1 VRLVAPAF
9 LVACSQASPVSA
21 PAPVQ
26 KPIAIEPIVEPDP
39 AERSALAAQ
48 IESGRQVFA
57 EQCASCHGETG
68 QGTDDGPSIAGKDA
82 LPLEPRPGAKRTVQF
97 RSGADVY
104 SFVAANMPADDPG
117 TLTPEQYS
125 AVVAFAFSVN
135 GIKLDKRFDAAVASL
150 IVLHP

>member
-1 VRLVAPAF
+1 VRLAAPAF

-26 KPIAIEPIVEPDP
+26 KAIEPVVVEPDP

-57 EQCASCHGETG
+57 EQCASCHGDTG

-117 TLTPEQYS
+117 TLTPEQYG
-125 AVVAFAFSVN
+125 AVVAFALSTN
-135 GIKLDKRFDAAVASL
+135 GIKLDKPFDAAVASL
-150 IVLHP
+150 IVVHP